1 MNPFVMVRVLLSAS
15 WKVNL
20 TLAAFVMLATALG
33 IAVVSQE
40 RALQSAS
47 AQAVDKFD
55 LIIGA
60 PGSTTDLTLKA
71 LFLRPGS
78 VELLNKEIV
87 RAALADTRAAF
98 SAPLGFGDS
107 VDGAPVVGTTNDLIL
122 HLASGTLAEGRL
134 PATWEDAV
142 VGALSPL
149 KLGDT
154 FKTTHGHQEE
164 GHAGEQHADE
174 AGEAHQHP
182 SGFMVTGRLPLL
194 GSPWDRAV
202 IIPIEK
208 IWTEHGLTSGH
219 APEKG
224 EAMGPPFDA
233 DFVPEVPAIVVK
245 PGSITAAYG
254 LRSVYRSERSTA
266 FFPAEVLVSLYQV
279 LGDIGKIMRLMAAG
293 AGALVIA
300 TVIVAVMILIV
311 LHRRKFA
318 ILRALG
324 APKAYIFSAVWLYV
338 SAVVSAGAVAGIAAG
353 WLASFLAG
361 RYVANETGMALSPSI
376 GWTELGL
383 AATVIAMGCLFATV
397 PAYSLVRQRL
407 DLSLKTAV

>member
-1 MNPFVMVRVLLSAS
+1 MNPFPMVRVLLSGN

-20 TLAAFVMLATALG
+20 TLGVFVMLATALG

-71 LFLRPGS
+71 LFLRPGT
-78 VELLNKEIV
+78 VELLNKDTV
-87 RAALADTRAAF
+87 RAALTDKRAAF
-98 SAPLGFGDS
+98 AAPLGFGDS
-107 VDGAPVVGTTNDLIL
+107 VHGAPVVGTTNELIM
-122 HLASGTLAEGRL
+122 HLASGKLAEGSPL
-134 PATWEDAV
+134 ATWEDAV

-154 FKTTHGHQEE
+154 FKTTHGHEEEEHAEE
-164 GHAGEQHADE
+164 GE
-174 AGEAHQHP
+174 AEHEHP
-182 SGFMVTGRLPLL
+182 SDFIVKGRLPFL
-194 GSPWDRAV
+194 GSPWDKAV

-208 IWTEHGLTSGH
+208 IWVEHGLTSGH
-219 APEKG
+219 APDKG
-224 EAMGPPFDA
+224 EVLGPPFDA

-254 LRSVYRSERSTA
+254 LRNVYRAERSTA
-266 FFPAEVLVSLYQV
+266 FFPAEVLVGLYEV
-279 LGDIGKIMRLMAAG
+279 LGDIRKVMSAMAAG

-300 TVIVAVMILIV
+300 TVIVSVVILIG
-311 LHRRKFA
+311 LQERKFA

-338 SAVVSAGAVAGIAAG
+338 SSIVASGAIAGVLAG
-353 WLASFLAG
+353 WLGSFAAG
-361 RYVANETGMALSPSI
+361 LYVADETGMAVSPSI
-376 GWTELGL
+376 GWTELSL
-383 AATVIAMGCLFATV
+383 AAVVILTGCLFATV
-397 PAYSLVRQRL
+397 PAVRIIGRRL
-407 DLSLKTAV
+407 DLSLKAS